1 VQVCNLL
8 RKLGASTA
16 VRKTESATALPG
28 ITPSH
33 TAACCVY
40 GYAGGHMLAA
50 RTEVIHRLIAV
61 IFSRYAYAAFLW
73 ARKLVITRWEI
84 PLSEFTLWND
94 HIQNV
99 NK

>member
-1 VQVCNLL
+1 MQVCNLL

-61 IFSRYAYAAFLW
+61 IFSRYAYNVLGHHFLVMCYFKFLY
-73 ARKLVITRWEI
+73 AVFCDIYC
-84 PLSEFTLWND
+84 
-94 HIQNV
+94 
-99 NK
+99 

>member
-1 VQVCNLL
+1 
-8 RKLGASTA
+8 
-16 VRKTESATALPG
+16 
-28 ITPSH
+28 
-33 TAACCVY
+33 
-40 GYAGGHMLAA
+40 MLAA